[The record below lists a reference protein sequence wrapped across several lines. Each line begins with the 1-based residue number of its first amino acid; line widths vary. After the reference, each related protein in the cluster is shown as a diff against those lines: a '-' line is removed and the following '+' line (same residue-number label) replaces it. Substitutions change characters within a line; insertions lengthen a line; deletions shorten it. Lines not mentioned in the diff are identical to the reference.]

1 MAKKTVP
8 QICIITVT
16 GKDKVGIVARLASM
30 TAKAGINIIDINQR
44 IMADYFVM
52 MMNVDTEKAT
62 ISMEDI
68 QKRLDKIA
76 KDMELVIT
84 FQHEDI
90 FKTMHRV

>member
-1 MAKKTVP
+1 MAKKAAP

-16 GKDKVGIVARLASM
+16 GKDKVGIIARLSTM
-30 TAKAGINIIDINQR
+30 TAKAGINIIDVTQK

-52 MMNVDTEKAT
+52 MMSVDTEKSSINMDA
-62 ISMEDI
+62 I